1 MILIISHLADEHA
14 TRVLK
19 YLGRTGAD
27 ALLFDTSRYPR
38 EISLDIGHSAGA
50 PPALFAIV
58 DGVRHDLAAVRSVWW
73 RRPQP
78 FGLDG
83 AISNADDRSF
93 AYGECHAAIMGLWS
107 CLDAHWVNIPE
118 REEVAARKV
127 YQLNIAAGLGLRIPR
142 TLVTN
147 DPESAAAFIDD
158 EGARGTIYKAFSATE
173 RAWRETRLLRPEERA
188 HLDAVRIAP
197 VIFQEHIRA
206 DFDLRITM
214 IGEEIF
220 PAEIFSGKTDYNVDF
235 RMTMHAATMR
245 AHVLPEKVVVKLRAF
260 MGVLGLVYGAIDMR
274 LTPDGEY
281 VFLEVNPA
289 GQWLFIE
296 DRTGQPITAALAEHL
311 LTSDRD

>member
-19 YLGRTGAD
+19 YLGRMGAD

-38 EISLDIGHSAGA
+38 EISLDIGHCAGA

-58 DGVRHDLAAVRSVWW
+58 DGVRRDLAAVRSVWW

-83 AISNADDRSF
+83 AMSDGDDRSF

-107 CLDAHWVNIPE
+107 CLDTHWVNNPE

-127 YQLNIAAGLGLRIPR
+127 YQLNVAAGLGLRIPR

-147 DPESAAAFIDD
+147 DPESAATFIDH

-173 RAWRETRLLRPEERA
+173 RAWRETRLVRPEERA
-188 HLDAVRIAP
+188 HLDAVRFAP

-206 DFDLRITM
+206 DIDLRITM
-214 IGEEIF
+214 IGDEIF
-220 PAEIFSGKTDYNVDF
+220 PAEILSGETDYHVDF
-235 RMTMHAATMR
+235 RMTMHAAAIR
-245 AHVLPEKVVVKLRAF
+245 AHVLPDEVVVKLRAF

-274 LTPDGEY
+274 LTPEGEY

-311 LTSDRD
+311 LTSERD